1 MANKNKKS
9 VIPTAPKTTKKEEN
23 VNNGEKTNNTV
34 EVIDAKSL
42 KNLTQPKQQAGLDA
56 NHQVDVLMGLKAY
69 FHDDPSAESK
79 FGKDPVDKINRL
91 TAIGFATAFV
101 QEAFNGDNNWAAT
114 MRTAQLEELKAVAP
128 MIGFTIDTK
137 MLPAPD
143 DKGNVVVPA
152 KAVKVTKETKKKLEA
167 EKKIINSKPIIDPTK
182 IENEDQLRQSL
193 TFMLSDPSVRRP
205 YDRIVR
211 ATEFLRSYQLLQA
224 NGNEDTTTAVS
235 SKSISDLLEEIRVL
249 VGEIPFST
257 VGLSHFI
264 YTKTSESKSPIFAFC
279 LLRSASKNKDT
290 NVVPVDDNVIAAMVR
305 TLVNWTNE
313 PDLIKATKNLER
325 AKAELAAGNVNQDY
339 VDAVQHNVDYHKEL
353 FEAVT
358 NCPTDFADNLLDNL
372 NSEDK
377 DLRKAACLAESGILK
392 SYYPSL
398 ESVDAAGE
406 QKDQLMHDIQQRA
419 GIITNLFRD
428 PLSQDIRYSETN
440 LSYEAPKAEEKKAEE
455 KN

>member
-9 VIPTAPKTTKKEEN
+9 VIPTAPKTKKEET

-69 FHDDPSAESK
+69 FHDDPSAEAK

-128 MIGFTIDTK
+128 MIGFTIDSK
-137 MLPAPD
+137 LLPAPD

-152 KAVKVTKETKKKLEA
+152 KAIKVTKETKKKLEA
-167 EKKIINSKPIIDPTK
+167 EKKVINSKPILDPTK
-182 IENEDQLRQSL
+182 IENEDQLKQSL
-193 TFMLSDPSVRRP
+193 SFMLSDPSVKRP
-205 YDRIVR
+205 YDKMVR

-224 NGNEDTTTAVS
+224 NSNEDTVTSVNNKT
-235 SKSISDLLEEIRVL
+235 ISDLLEEVRVM
-249 VGEIPFST
+249 VGEVPFSA
-257 VGLSHFI
+257 VGLSHYI
-264 YTKTSESKSPIFAFC
+264 YSKISQFKNPIYSFC
-279 LLRSASKNKDT
+279 LLRNASKNKET
-290 NVVPVDDNVIAAMVR
+290 NVVPVDDAVIAAMVR
-305 TLVNWTNE
+305 TLANWTIE
-313 PDLIKATKNLER
+313 PDLTKATKNLER
-325 AKAELAAGNVNQDY
+325 AKTELAAGNAVQEY
-339 VDAVQHNVDYHKEL
+339 VDAVQHNVDYSKAL
-353 FEAVT
+353 FDAVT
-358 NCPTDFADNLLDNL
+358 NCSTDFADNLLDNL
-372 NSEDK
+372 NSEDMELK
-377 DLRKAACLAESGILK
+377 KAATATVSMILK
-392 SYYPSL
+392 SYYPTLDST
-398 ESVDAAGE
+398 DAAGE

-419 GIITNLFRD
+419 GIITNMFRD

-440 LSYEAPKAEEKKAEE
+440 LSYEAPKAEEKTEE

>member
-9 VIPTAPKTTKKEEN
+9 VIPTAPKTKKEEN

-69 FHDDPSAESK
+69 FHDDPSAEAK

-137 MLPAPD
+137 LLPKPD
-143 DKGNVVVPA
+143 EAGNVVVPA

-167 EKKIINSKPIIDPTK
+167 EKKIINSKPILDPTK
-182 IENEDQLRQSL
+182 IENEDQLKQSL
-193 TFMLSDPSVRRP
+193 SFMLSDPSVKRP
-205 YDRIVR
+205 YDKMVR

-224 NGNEDTTTAVS
+224 NSNEDTITSVNNKT
-235 SKSISDLLEEIRVL
+235 ISDLLEEVRVM
-249 VGEIPFST
+249 VGEVPFSA
-257 VGLSHFI
+257 VGLSHYI
-264 YTKTSESKSPIFAFC
+264 YSKISQFKNPIYSFC
-279 LLRSASKNKDT
+279 LLRNASKNKET
-290 NVVPVDDNVIAAMVR
+290 NVVPVDDAVIAAMVR
-305 TLVNWTNE
+305 TLANWTIE
-313 PDLIKATKNLER
+313 PDLTKAIKNLER
-325 AKAELAAGNVNQDY
+325 AKTELAAGNAVQEY
-339 VDAVQHNVDYHKEL
+339 VDAVQHNVDYSKAL
-353 FEAVT
+353 FDAVT
-358 NCPTDFADNLLDNL
+358 NCSTDFADNLLDNL
-372 NSEDK
+372 NSEDMELK
-377 DLRKAACLAESGILK
+377 KAATATVSMILK
-392 SYYPSL
+392 SYYPTLDST
-398 ESVDAAGE
+398 DAAGE
-406 QKDQLMHDIQQRA
+406 QKDQLLHDIQQRA
-419 GIITNLFRD
+419 GVITNMFRD

-440 LSYEAPKAEEKKAEE
+440 LSYEAPKAEEKTEE

>member
-9 VIPTAPKTTKKEEN
+9 VIPTAPRTKKEET
-23 VNNGEKTNNTV
+23 VNNGEKTNTTV

-69 FHDDPSAESK
+69 FHDDPSAEAK

-137 MLPAPD
+137 LLPKPD
-143 DKGNVVVPA
+143 EAGNVVVPA

-167 EKKIINSKPIIDPTK
+167 EKKVINSKPIIDPTK
-182 IENEDQLRQSL
+182 IENEDQLKQSL

-224 NGNEDTTTAVS
+224 NGNEDTTTS
-235 SKSISDLLEEIRVL
+235 TNSKSISDLLEEVRVL

-264 YTKTSESKSPIFAFC
+264 YLKTLESKSPIFAFC
-279 LLRSASKNKDT
+279 LLRNASKNKDT
-290 NVVPVDDNVIAAMVR
+290 NVVPVNDNVIAAMVR

-313 PDLIKATKNLER
+313 PKLIEATKSLER
-325 AKAELAAGNVNQDY
+325 AKAELAAGNTNQDY
-339 VDAVQHNVDYHKEL
+339 VDAVQHNVDYHKEI

-358 NCPTDFADNLLDNL
+358 NCPTDFVDNLLDNL
-372 NSEDK
+372 NSEDTE
-377 DLRKAACLAESGILK
+377 LRKAACLAESGILK